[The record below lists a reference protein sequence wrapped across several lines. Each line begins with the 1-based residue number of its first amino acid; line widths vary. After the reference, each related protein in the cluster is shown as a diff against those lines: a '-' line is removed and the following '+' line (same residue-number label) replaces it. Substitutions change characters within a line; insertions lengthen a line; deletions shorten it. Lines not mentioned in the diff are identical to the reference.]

1 MRILWQLSC
10 AVALGIASTIA
21 ASGAELDVLAAPA
34 PFAGFRTP
42 PPRAF
47 NWTGCYLGGHTGYA
61 LADHELTGTFLAGVP
76 GFLSVPTSVTLAS
89 TLPIE
94 LGSNGFLLG
103 GQVGCNLQFAQSWV
117 IGFEADASWANIQS
131 TDRQT
136 LAGSFTDPLATFT
149 ATSDATLSTKTDFIA
164 TATARLGY
172 AIGWMGQGLVYGK
185 GGAAWITNRY
195 NFTGQV
201 TFSGVCTVVSLPPP
215 QCIATSSQIDVFN
228 WTSRK
233 TLVGW
238 TVGVGVEWV
247 MWGNWTIKGE
257 YDFLDFGNQTIALND
272 QVFGP
277 VNLTVRQRINEFKVG
292 FNYRFGPPVVD
303 RAPW

>member
-10 AVALGIASTIA
+10 AVALGIASTIGVGA
-21 ASGAELDVLAAPA
+21 AELDVLPA
-34 PFAGFRTP
+34 PYAAFRAP

-47 NWTGCYLGGHTGYA
+47 NWTSCYLGGHFGWG
-61 LADHELTGTFLAGVP
+61 LADNEITGTFLAP
-76 GFLSVPTSVTLAS
+76 LPNFSVPTSVTTAS
-89 TLPIE
+89 TVPID
-94 LGSNGFLLG
+94 LGANGFLLG
-103 GQVGCNLQFAQSWV
+103 GQVGCNLQVANSWV
-117 IGFEADASWANIQS
+117 IGFEADASWANIQAS
-131 TDRQT
+131 NRQT
-136 LAGSFTDPLATFT
+136 LAGAFTDPLLLTT
-149 ATSDATLSTKTDFIA
+149 TTVSSDGTLSTKTDFIA

-201 TFSGVCTVVSLPPP
+201 TFSGVCTAVSPPPP
-215 QCIATSSQIDVFN
+215 QCLASTTQIDVFT

-238 TVGVGVEWV
+238 TIGAGVEWV

-257 YDFLDFGNQTIALND
+257 YDFLDFGNQTVVLND

-277 VNLTVRQRINEFKVG
+277 VNVSVRQRINEFKVG

>member
-10 AVALGIASTIA
+10 AVALGIASTIGA
-21 ASGAELDVLAAPA
+21 AAAELDVMPA
-34 PFAGFRTP
+34 PYAGFRTP

-47 NWTGCYLGGHTGYA
+47 NWTSCYLGGHFGWG
-61 LADHELTGTFLAGVP
+61 LADNDLTGTFLAPLPTGATVA
-76 GFLSVPTSVTLAS
+76 TSVNVAS
-89 TLPIE
+89 TVPIN
-94 LGSNGFLLG
+94 LGGNGFLLG
-103 GQVGCNLQFAQSWV
+103 GQVGCNLQFASSWV
-117 IGFEADASWANIQS
+117 IGFEADASWANIQAS
-131 TDRQT
+131 NRQT
-136 LAGSFTDPLATFT
+136 FAGTFTDASGLFPTTTRSDGTL
-149 ATSDATLSTKTDFIA
+149 TSKTDFVA

-172 AIGWMGQGLVYGK
+172 AIGWMGQGLLYGK

-195 NFTGQV
+195 DFTGQV
-201 TFSGVCTVVSLPPP
+201 TSNVCTVIQFPPP
-215 QCIATSSQIDVFN
+215 QCLVSFTQVDVFR
-228 WTSRK
+228 WTARK

-238 TVGVGVEWV
+238 TIGAGVEWV

-277 VNLTVRQRINEFKVG
+277 VNVTVRHRINEFKVG
-292 FNYRFGPPVVD
+292 FNYRFGPSVLD